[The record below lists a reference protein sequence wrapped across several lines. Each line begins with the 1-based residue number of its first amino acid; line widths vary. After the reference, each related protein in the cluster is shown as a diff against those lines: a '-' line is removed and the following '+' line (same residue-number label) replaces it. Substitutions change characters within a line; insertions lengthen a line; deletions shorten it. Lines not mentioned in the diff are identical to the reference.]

1 MITFLTTLGCIVA
14 EIFVYIGLFISAYK
28 IPRLFLSRYAK
39 KHDMTLNEL
48 LNKNDQLY
56 DLSSSLNKSN
66 YFLMVFI
73 VGSIFTVFDGLSKY
87 SLSEILMSLLF
98 INFIILI
105 VTDIVVLIDL
115 NGGLKRIDKRLHKQ
129 LAEHQQIKI

>member
-1 MITFLTTLGCIVA
+1 MITFLTTLSCIVV

-28 IPRLFLSRYAK
+28 IPRLFLSHYVK

-48 LNKNDQLY
+48 LNENDPLC
-56 DLSSSLNKSN
+56 DLSSSLDELN

-73 VGSIFTVFDGLSKY
+73 VGSILTVFNDLSKF
-87 SLSEILMSLLF
+87 SLSEILVSLLF

-105 VTDIVVLIDL
+105 VADIVVLIDL
-115 NGGLKRIDKRLHKQ
+115 NDCLKRIDKRLHKQ
-129 LAEHQQIKI
+129 LVKQSIKI